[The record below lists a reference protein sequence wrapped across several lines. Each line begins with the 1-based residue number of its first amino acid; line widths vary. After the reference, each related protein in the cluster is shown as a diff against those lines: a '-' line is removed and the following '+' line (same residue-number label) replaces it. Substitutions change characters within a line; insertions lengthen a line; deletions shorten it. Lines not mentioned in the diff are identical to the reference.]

1 MATAIPTL
9 SHLERPMP
17 TRPIPALVPLAL
29 ALALAWTGQAHAV
42 QGLQSD
48 DTAPIPGRLLVKF
61 KAEADAVAAE
71 TGARDQG
78 VSEVR
83 RLRGGDNARTAV
95 ARRWRVMGFSS
106 QESLARMMDRVARLP
121 GVESVEPDYPVRATG
136 IPNDSRFSE
145 LWGLNNTG
153 QTGGTADA
161 DIDAP
166 EAWDILAGGAV
177 LVAVVDTGVD
187 YTHPDL
193 AANIWTNPGEIAGN
207 GIDDDGN
214 GYVDDVR
221 GWDFANNDNNPMDDN
236 DHGTHVSGTIAAQ
249 GDNGQGV
256 VGVNRLARIMPLKFL
271 NAAGTGATSDA
282 VEAIYY
288 AIDKG
293 AKVMNHSWGGGAYSQ
308 SLADAFTAAQ
318 NANIVMV
325 VAAGNDGKNIDTSP
339 SYPAAMT
346 HANIVSVAATTSTD
360 ARASYSNY
368 GATAVDLAAPGDA
381 ILSSIPGAT
390 YASFSGTSMASPHVA
405 GAASLL
411 LAANPALT
419 YAQVKSAILD
429 HVDANAAMAGKSVT
443 GGRLNLKAALASVSA
458 PPPANLPPAANAGAD
473 LNLARGATA
482 VLSGANS
489 TDPDGSVVAYSWVSA
504 KPSVVKI
511 MSGASTAAPTIKAA
525 PKARVGS
532 TVTLTLTVT
541 DDDGATASDQ
551 LVVTVK

>member
-1 MATAIPTL
+1 
-9 SHLERPMP
+9 MP
-17 TRPIPALVPLAL
+17 TRPIPALAPLLL

-214 GYVDDVR
+214 GYVDDVH
-221 GWDFANNDNNPMDDN
+221 GYNFVYDIGAPDDEYG
-236 DHGTHVSGTIAAQ
+236 HGTHCAGTIGAV
-249 GDNGQGV
+249 GDNGLGV
-256 VGVNRLARIMPLKFL
+256 VGVCWNVRLMALKFL
-271 NAAGTGATSDA
+271 DAWGWGTSADA
-282 VEAIYY
+282 VRAIEYGVRM
-288 AIDKG
+288 G
-293 AKVMNHSWGGGAYSQ
+293 ARVLSGSWGGLPESAA
-308 SLADAFTAAQ
+308 LRDAIEVAGLHDVLYVA
-318 NANIVMV
+318 
-325 VAAGNDGKNIDTSP
+325 AAGNYASDNDAWP
-339 SYPAAMT
+339 VFPASYDLDNVVA
-346 HANIVSVAATTSTD
+346 VAATD
-360 ARASYSNY
+360 RHDELASFSCW
-368 GATAVDLAAPGDA
+368 GAASVDLAAPGVEV
-381 ILSSIPGAT
+381 LSTVPGDHYPDDVLPA
-390 YASFSGTSMASPHVA
+390 SGTSMAAPIVA
-405 GAASLL
+405 GVGALAFQAHPEWTNDQFKWLL
-411 LAANPALT
+411 QHT
-419 YAQVKSAILD
+419 SAQLGAGQLPGQGAGE
-429 HVDANAAMAGKSVT
+429 VDA
-443 GGRLNLKAALASVSA
+443 AAL
-458 PPPANLPPAANAGAD
+458 PGF
-473 LNLARGATA
+473 GATPG
-482 VLSGANS
+482 LANQNQQIS
-489 TDPDGSVVAYSWVSA
+489 EMLIGPDGATIYVGQASA
-504 KPSVVKI
+504 NWS
-511 MSGASTAAPTIKAA
+511 SANWSSANWSSANWSSANWSSANWSTANWTAAPELY
-525 PKARVGS
+525 VE
-532 TVTLTLTVT
+532 
-541 DDDGATASDQ
+541 
-551 LVVTVK
+551 